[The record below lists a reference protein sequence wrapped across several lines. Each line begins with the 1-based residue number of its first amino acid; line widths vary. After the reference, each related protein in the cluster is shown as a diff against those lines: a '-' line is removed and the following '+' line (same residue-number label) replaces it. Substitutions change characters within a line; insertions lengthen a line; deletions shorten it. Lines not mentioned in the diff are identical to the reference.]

1 MKCFE
6 KRFLMV
12 LVVFVFLFSSL
23 SFVFASTVDKEG
35 PVLKSIS
42 VVNSNKKYSNG
53 DKVYLKI
60 DANDAVSG
68 ISSISVGVTKVD
80 GNESAGFTAEV
91 YDFDTKPYIIVDES
105 AVTGKWEID
114 QVQLYDNSGNDTSY
128 INKKDVSSF
137 KYLGFKASFSVVSSG
152 VDKTAPVL
160 DSIKLS
166 KSSVN
171 FGESVGIVVK
181 AHDDLSGIKNVEVS
195 FYRDGD
201 NKMTWGQILKYDSK
215 SKAYVGEFD
224 VPLFSDN
231 YHIDCVT
238 LVDNASNSEAYG
250 RVLNVSKKGDYYT
263 YNDKLGIKNLGFKVN
278 GSSDNTDSYKVEI
291 TEMKY
296 EYKKLVAP
304 SVYEM
309 KLKVSD
315 NTKLIDRA
323 DITIYKNDN
332 TSKGYQMFLEMDSNG
347 YLSGSLDINQFM
359 EPGAYYIKK
368 ISLYNS
374 KDLKANVIE
383 KINSSLKYD
392 KVKIFELSDNNFYD
406 IVSSTTDK
414 DLIKKIKESDDT
426 AKIAISSSNS
436 TLVSKDVFEAIM
448 NTNRIVYIESNGIQ
462 WVFSGKNI
470 TNPKDIDVNTS
481 IAYVYNDELYDVIG
495 DYVENGIVVH
505 FADNGELPGLARIRV
520 KTDYVLRDYLGSNV
534 SVYLY
539 NKNDSY
545 LFDSIAFNVSA
556 NDNGYFEFITNHN
569 SMYVLSNRVIDEKVV
584 SSDDSILKL
593 NDSKVNDVANLKVD
607 DNKGIILS
615 ICAILVAIAGVIA
628 IVIVKRH
635 KEKKNLGAVM
645 K

>member
-1 MKCFE
+1 MKWFK

-23 SFVFASTVDKEG
+23 SFVFASTVDREG

-42 VVNSNKKYSNG
+42 VVNSNKKYANG
-53 DKVYLKI
+53 AKVYLKI

-68 ISSISVGVTKVD
+68 ISSISVGATKVD
-80 GNESAGFTAEV
+80 GDDSSGCAGFTAEV
-91 YDFDTKPYIIVDES
+91 YDFDTKPYIIVNDS
-105 AVTGKWEID
+105 AATGKWEID
-114 QVQLYDNSGNDTSY
+114 QVQLYDNSGNDTFY
-128 INKKDVSSF
+128 INKKGVSDS
-137 KYLGFKASFSVVSSG
+137 KYLDFKASFNVVNSG

-201 NKMTWGQILKYDSK
+201 NKMTWGQVLKYNSK

-224 VPLFSDN
+224 VPLFADN
-231 YHIDCVT
+231 YHVDCVT
-238 LVDNASNSEAYG
+238 LVDNASNSKAYG
-250 RVLNVSKKGDYYT
+250 RMLNVSEKGDYYT
-263 YNDKLGIKNLGFKVN
+263 YNDNLGIKNLGFKVN
-278 GSSDNTDSYKVEI
+278 GSGDNTDLYKVKI

-304 SVYEM
+304 SVYEI
-309 KLKVSD
+309 KLKIND
-315 NTKLIDRA
+315 NTKLIDGA
-323 DITIYKNDN
+323 DITIYKEGNSSN
-332 TSKGYQMFLEMDSNG
+332 SYQMFLEMDSNG
-347 YLSGSLDINQFM
+347 YLSGSLDVNQFM
-359 EPGAYYIKK
+359 EPGVYYIKK

-383 KINSSLKYD
+383 KINSNLKYE
-392 KVKIFELSDNNFYD
+392 KVKLFELSDNNFYD

-414 DLIKKIKESDDT
+414 DLIKKIKESDDS
-426 AKIAISSSNS
+426 ANIAISSSNS

-448 NTNRIVYIESNGIQ
+448 NTNRTVYIESNGIQ

-481 IAYVYNDELYDVIG
+481 IAYVYNDDLYDVIG
-495 DYVENGIVVH
+495 DYVDNGIVVH

-539 NKNDSY
+539 NKKDSY

-569 SMYVLSNRVIDEKVV
+569 SMYVLSNKVIDEKVV

-593 NDSKVNDVANLKVD
+593 NDSKVNDVANLKID

-615 ICAILVAIAGVIA
+615 IFAILVAIAGVIT

-635 KEKKNLGAVM
+635 KEKKNLG
-645 K
+645 